1 MPHAQFP
8 PEPGRCGPITPFPIP
23 NIMLIL
29 LKIFE
34 LILAIALLVVAAI
47 LRSPSLANYRE
58 GLFWLSLVGGAIL
71 IFAELAVL
79 PRPSPRRI
87 KLMSFLVL
95 ALSFASLSANL
106 VLAMKFNLIKQSVLN
121 ADPSRLAKLGQH
133 FVVGYRDPE
142 EVAALV
148 EKRAIGGVFLTARNI
163 ENKSKTEIR
172 QEISGWQET
181 RRRQGL
187 SPLWIAADQEGGI
200 VSRLS
205 PPLTYLPPLSEIIA
219 EDRDIEA
226 SKNAVIEYA
235 MLQGRELYEIGVNLN
250 FAPVVDLNKGALNP
264 DDKYSL
270 IYRRAISADKD
281 VVAKVASWYCQTL
294 EKQGVRCTLK
304 HFPGLG
310 RVAADTHVE
319 DAQLDT
325 SLEELRED
333 DWVPFQAAM
342 QNTRAL
348 TMLSHAKLMAVD
360 GDRPVSFSNKA
371 IVNILRQDWQY
382 NGILITDDFCMRA
395 AYNTKL
401 GLAGATVAAMNAGV
415 DLILIAFDS
424 DLYYP
429 AMHSLLQA
437 EADSK
442 LDMKMLEKSRRRL
455 QEDRRVDRQGEG

>member
-1 MPHAQFP
+1 
-8 PEPGRCGPITPFPIP
+8 
-23 NIMLIL
+23 ML
-29 LKIFE
+29 KTFE

-58 GLFWLSLVGGAIL
+58 GLFWLSLLGGAIL
-71 IFAELAVL
+71 IFAEVHFLRRA
-79 PRPSPRRI
+79 RDRRI
-87 KLMSFLVL
+87 KLISFLVL
-95 ALSFASLSANL
+95 AVSFASLSTNL
-106 VLAMKFNLIKQSVLN
+106 TLAIKFNLIKQSVLD
-121 ADPSRLAKLGQH
+121 AEPSRLAKLGQH
-133 FVVGYRDPE
+133 FVVGYRDSQE
-142 EVAALV
+142 IAALV
-148 EKRAIGGVFLTARNI
+148 EKKAIGGVFITARNI
-163 ENKSKTEIR
+163 EGKTKTEIQ
-172 QEISGWQET
+172 QEILGWQET

-205 PPLTYLPPLSEIIA
+205 PPLSYLPPLSEIIA
-219 EDRDIEA
+219 ENRDIEE
-226 SKNAVIEYA
+226 SKKAAIEYA
-235 MLQGRELYEIGVNLN
+235 ELQGRELSELGVNLN

-264 DDKYSL
+264 EDKYSL
-270 IYRRAISADKD
+270 IYKRAISTDKD

-294 EKQGVRCTLK
+294 EKHGVSCTLK

-319 DAQLDT
+319 DAELNA

-333 DWVPFQAAM
+333 DWVPFRAVIE
-342 QNTRAL
+342 NTRSL
-348 TMLSHAKLMAVD
+348 IMLGHAKLMAVD
-360 GDRPVSFSNKA
+360 SDRPVSFSHKA
-371 IVNILRQDWQY
+371 IVNILRRDWQY

-401 GLAGATVAAMNAGV
+401 GLAGATVAAMNASV

-437 EADSK
+437 EAAGK
-442 LDMKMLEKSRRRL
+442 LDKAMLEKSRSRL
-455 QEDRRVDRQGEG
+455 QRANAQCPMRTCPMPNF